1 MEKIVSTSKRILSS
15 DGKKASA
22 IPILIAVI
30 IPIGQKGIVN
40 RMAMKRRTCGEAAG
54 LKKVEMGMRTKTKSA
69 VQMRTKGLA
78 SQMMS
83 EFCMGQRAA

>member
-1 MEKIVSTSKRILSS
+1 
-15 DGKKASA
+15 
-22 IPILIAVI
+22 
-30 IPIGQKGIVN
+30 
-40 RMAMKRRTCGEAAG
+40 MAMKRRTCGEAAG